1 MAKQTI
7 NLGTSP
13 NDRRGAPLRIAFQ
26 KVNENF
32 TEVYGEIDSIT
43 IPDVSEFIT
52 ADDLPPIPS
61 DISELTDEQGSLGQG
76 GESSTSLPFVV
87 LTNSAFIFLDPELDE
102 EVSFT
107 KIDGATGNT
116 AIDFIDTGLSIT
128 RGNQGG
134 LYNAET
140 EQWFNSD
147 SSPEGTLWNAD
158 GWEDLKDFRRREYVS
173 FRESLNNRIGELILD
188 AELIMWDTIN
198 DKYYT
203 FKFSQ
208 WKQGG
213 NGGGFSYVRRLINDL
228 NFFRKTDYGSE
239 IDVFV
244 ADDPG
249 DSGIAITRGNNQG
262 IFNPFRENG
271 WSSGVSPDGTLWNAN
286 GWSNLKDIE
295 SRSYINFYD
304 AVGQDLG
311 ENVPNRELIMF
322 IPDTNQYFAI
332 KFLSWTRNN
341 NGGGFSYLRYEIDLD
356 QLDEGIIFADGTVQ
370 KSAYI
375 ETNVLSRAPNKRRIE
390 TRDGF
395 ARVQLTELVTG
406 DTFSSA
412 IYQTSSNTSFIQVN
426 TTPELV
432 AIYSSNNTDIQI
444 SFDEMTWINGRVN
457 GFASQPVLRYYID
470 LDDDFRVDVTA
481 EQVIY
486 VRSRSGA
493 EPVRWFRADGDNFRG
508 AVINFHAYA
517 SESGTIVGTIHI
529 IRDSG
534 ERNIVHTEVKSGN
547 QSKLEDLDLWDRRNN
562 EREIWVKR
570 TDGQAETISVH
581 WYAKFFYGTEYWD

>member
-7 NLGTSP
+7 NLGISP

-406 DTFSSA
+406 DTFSST